1 MPYLD
6 WNQRVFDRVF
16 NADRK
21 DRMTTVYV
29 DEDIIHEWAT
39 EMGLGTVNSA
49 DSVKLFVDDCLR
61 ELGREPANIA
71 DYCDGAARAWANR
84 GLKEVPLFMGM
95 LGLLVLA
102 SGWGEGAGNLFYGR
116 YWALT
121 GSDKTGMI
129 PRISDLQKV
138 WRQLETFS
146 YRNRYELGIYKVRTL
161 APAKVNVGVIVAQG
175 VLRREDEKIL
185 KDIFYDEGSDANVE
199 YADQHIRSWLDKH
212 RGKLSSRAQR
222 ALDSVDNADYLVGRV
237 REELEEWDGEP
248 ADSSNLMGRSRSF
261 RRNAYLCLNR
271 GMDGVPY
278 AVVRLDFAGRSG
290 DPESVTFAQE
300 VVRYSAYSNGD
311 AISTPLES
319 VHVVSVDSTGPKPL
333 ADTLKLIIPAD
344 FQRFIGGE
352 FKSEIPGNSYKYS
365 IGAGVIRVFVDGAA
379 YGVAGHVETFGLKP
393 GYGHIVMYKDSE
405 VADTVKAWCQ
415 KHADAHIDI
424 RSLVPGFFTSSPFWK
439 VYVIRANVPACEG
452 ARCDALKYE
461 VRPLARFAGGLKLYR
476 RGNKYL
482 ATMPPFVKL
491 VSVHPVVCSIND
503 GEEFLLDGPTFDL
516 QGKIAVGAS
525 TLLFKEQVAD
535 GQESELNILLLDG
548 AEWAKDSEGTT
559 HTLVTPQQP
568 TTDSFRGV
576 LGCWKAAYSTEAD
589 ADAFSEINPSWQHVD
604 KGFFIPCVA
613 SETLRARIKIMAD
626 IQHKSFNIGK
636 YAKWRAL
643 IDAGR
648 LHPAFADQ
656 GTQKLWESFVLKSR

>member
-1 MPYLD
+1 MAYLD

-16 NADRK
+16 NTDRK

-29 DEDIIHEWAT
+29 DEDIIHEWVT

-61 ELGREPANIA
+61 ELGRDPANIA
-71 DYCDGAARAWANR
+71 DYCDGAARAWANG

-146 YRNRYELGIYKVRTL
+146 SRNRYELGIYKVRTL

-185 KDIFYDEGSDANVE
+185 KDIFYDEGADANVE
-199 YADQHIRSWLDKH
+199 YTDQHIRSWLDKH

-222 ALDSVDNADYLVGRV
+222 ALDSVDNADYLIGRV

-248 ADSSNLMGRSRSF
+248 ADSSNLMGRTRSF

-271 GMDGVPY
+271 GSGGAPY
-278 AVVRLDFAGRSG
+278 AVLRLDFAGRSG

-300 VVRYSAYSNGD
+300 AVRYSAYSNGD

-319 VHVVSVDSTGPKPL
+319 IPVVSIDSTGPKPV
-333 ADTLKLIIPAD
+333 AETLKLTTAAD
-344 FQRFIGGE
+344 FQNFIGGE
-352 FKSEIPGNSYKYS
+352 FKSEISGNSYKYLVGS
-365 IGAGVIRVFVDGAA
+365 GAIRVFVDGAA
-379 YGVAGHVETFGLKP
+379 FGVGGYVECFGLKP
-393 GYGHIVMYKDSE
+393 SYRHIVFYKDGE
-405 VADTVKAWCQ
+405 VAEEVKAWCQ
-415 KHADAHIDI
+415 QHADPLIDV
-424 RSLVPGFFTSSPFWK
+424 RSIVPSYFSSSPFWK
-439 VYVIRANVPACEG
+439 VIAIRANVPACD
-452 ARCDALKYE
+452 APQAKALKYE
-461 VRPLARFAGGLKLYR
+461 IRPLARLAGGLKLYR

-482 ATMPPFVKL
+482 AAMPPAVNL
-491 VSVHPVVCSIND
+491 VSRHPVTCSIND
-503 GEEFLLDGPTFDL
+503 GPDFVVEGVTLGLEGRLHL
-516 QGKIAVGAS
+516 GAS
-525 TLLFKEQVAD
+525 KLLLTEQVEG
-535 GQESELNILLLDG
+535 GQQSELNLTMLDG
-548 AEWAKDSEGTT
+548 AEWGSEGAG
-559 HTLVTPQQP
+559 TLCTLSEAPRKPV
-568 TTDSFRGV
+568 DYFKGV
-576 LGCWKAAYSTEAD
+576 VGCWRAAYSTDVEDFQEMKA
-589 ADAFSEINPSWQHVD
+589 SWQNIEGGLFV
-604 KGFFIPCVA
+604 PCVSSHILA
-613 SETLRARIKIMAD
+613 ERIKGITEEIRHAAYR
-626 IQHKSFNIGK
+626 IPGR
-636 YAKWRAL
+636 YANWRKA
-643 IDAGR
+643 IDEGR
-648 LHPAFADQ
+648 LHPAFRSP
-656 GTQKLWESFVLKSR
+656 TLTMLWDNFIKKPR

>member
-1 MPYLD
+1 MAYLD

-39 EMGLGTVNSA
+39 EMGLGTVNAA
-49 DSVKLFVDDCLR
+49 DSLKIFVDDCLR

-84 GLKEVPLFMGM
+84 GLKEAPLFMGM

-102 SGWGEGAGNLFYGR
+102 SGWGEGVGNLYYRR
-116 YWALT
+116 YWTLT

-146 YRNRYELGIYKVRTL
+146 SRNRYELGIYKVRTL
-161 APAKVNVGVIVAQG
+161 APSKVNVGVIVAQG

-185 KDIFYDEGSDANVE
+185 KDIFYDEGADANVE
-199 YADQHIRSWLDKH
+199 YTDQHIRTWLHKH
-212 RGKLSSRAQR
+212 RGKLSLRALR
-222 ALDSVDNADYLVGRV
+222 ALDSVDNADYLIGRV

-261 RRNAYLCLNR
+261 RRNAYLCFNR
-271 GMDGVPY
+271 GKDGVPY

-290 DPESVTFAQE
+290 DPESVTFSQE
-300 VVRYSAYSNGD
+300 QVRYSAYSNGD

-319 VHVVSVDSTGPKPL
+319 VPVVSVDSTGPKPL
-333 ADTLKLIIPAD
+333 PESLKLTTPAD
-344 FQRFIGGE
+344 FQKFIGGE
-352 FKSEIPGNSYKYS
+352 FKSVIPGNSYKYS
-365 IGAGVIRVFVDGAA
+365 VGAAPIRVFVDGAA
-379 YGVAGHVETFGLKP
+379 YGVGGHVETFGLKP
-393 GYGHIVMYKDSE
+393 GYGHIVMYKESE
-405 VADTVKAWCQ
+405 VVDAVKAWCQ
-415 KHADAHIDI
+415 KHADTRSDI
-424 RSLVPGFFTSSPFWK
+424 RSLVPGFFASSPFWK
-439 VYVIRANVPACEG
+439 VVVIRPNVPACED
-452 ARCDALKYE
+452 ARSNVLKYE

-482 ATMPPFVKL
+482 AAMPPFVKL
-491 VSVHPVVCSIND
+491 VSTHPVVCSIND
-503 GEEFLLDGPTFDL
+503 GKEFQIQGPTFEL
-516 QGKIAVGAS
+516 QGRIKVGA
-525 TLLFKEQVAD
+525 TKLLFKEQVAD
-535 GQESELNILLLDG
+535 GQESELNILLHDG
-548 AEWAKDSEGTT
+548 AEWVKDTEGNVR
-559 HTLVTPQQP
+559 TLGSQQQP
-568 TTDSFRGV
+568 VADSFRGL
-576 LGCWKAAYSTEAD
+576 LGAWKAAYSTEVTPD
-589 ADAFSEINPSWQHVD
+589 ACSEINPSWQHLD
-604 KGFFIPCVA
+604 KDFFIPCVA
-613 SETLRARIKIMAD
+613 PDTLRARIRIMSD
-626 IQHKSFNIGK
+626 TQHKSFNIAK

-643 IDAGR
+643 INAGR

-656 GTQKLWESFVLKSR
+656 GTRKLWETFVLQSR

>member
-1 MPYLD
+1 MAYLD

-29 DEDIIHEWAT
+29 DDDIIHEWAT

-71 DYCDGAARAWANR
+71 DYCDGAARAWANC

-102 SGWGEGAGNLFYGR
+102 SGWGEGVGNLYYGR

-146 YRNRYELGIYKVRTL
+146 SRNRYELGIYKVRTL

-185 KDIFYDEGSDANVE
+185 KDIFYDEGADANVE
-199 YADQHIRSWLDKH
+199 YTDQHIRSWLDKH

-261 RRNAYLCLNR
+261 RRNAYLCLSR
-271 GMDGVPY
+271 GTDGVPY

-290 DPESVTFAQE
+290 DPESVTFGQE
-300 VVRYSAYSNGD
+300 GVRYSAYSNGD
-311 AISTPLES
+311 AISTPLVS
-319 VHVVSVDSTGPKPL
+319 VPVVSVDSAGPKPVPE
-333 ADTLKLIIPAD
+333 TLKLITPAD
-344 FQRFIGGE
+344 FQGFIGGE

-365 IGAGVIRVFVDGAA
+365 VGSGAIRVFVDGAA

-393 GYGHIVMYKDSE
+393 GYGHIVMYKDGD
-405 VADTVKAWCQ
+405 VVDAVKAWCQ
-415 KHADAHIDI
+415 KYADTRIDI
-424 RSLVPGFFTSSPFWK
+424 RSLVPGYFASSPFWK
-439 VYVIRANVPACEG
+439 VFVIPANVPACEDT
-452 ARCDALKYE
+452 RSNALKYE

-482 ATMPPFVKL
+482 AAMPPVVNL
-491 VSVHPVVCSIND
+491 VSRHPVTCSIND
-503 GEEFLLDGPTFDL
+503 CQEFDVEGVTLSLEGRLPL
-516 QGKIAVGAS
+516 GAS
-525 TLLFKEQVAD
+525 RLLLKEQVKD
-535 GQESELNILLLDG
+535 GQQSELNLTIFEV
-548 AEWAKDSEGTT
+548 AEWANEGAGTL
-559 HTLVTPQQP
+559 HTLSEVPRKAV
-568 TTDSFRGV
+568 DHFKGV
-576 LGCWKAAYSTEAD
+576 LGCWKAAYSTDAAD
-589 ADAFSEINPSWQHVD
+589 CPEIKASWQNVNSD
-604 KGFFIPCVA
+604 LLMPCVSSHILA
-613 SETLRARIKIMAD
+613 ERIKGMSGVR
-626 IQHKSFNIGK
+626 HGSFTIGK
-636 YAKWRAL
+636 HAAWRAV
-643 IDAGR
+643 IDGGR
-648 LHPAFADQ
+648 LHPAFASPSV
-656 GTQKLWESFVLKSR
+656 KMLWDNFVNKSR